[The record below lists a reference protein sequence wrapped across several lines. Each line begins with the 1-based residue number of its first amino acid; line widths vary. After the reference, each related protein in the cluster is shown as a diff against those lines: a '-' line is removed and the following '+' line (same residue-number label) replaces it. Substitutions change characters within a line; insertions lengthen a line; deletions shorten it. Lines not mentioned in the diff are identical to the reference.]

1 MVQVPGFFYAMTR
14 KLGQWKLS
22 TMSFAKIGT
31 SSIRHI
37 NWRMTIGL
45 FFRASVSGSSIR
57 LCSIKM
63 AVNFCL
69 IGLAQLAA
77 GSICPRLQVIY
88 TLLACLRF
96 LLILMSWLN
105 SFTSMYM
112 VLTCTVSSTFGLGMF
127 SRCLH

>member
-77 GSICPRLQVIY
+77 GSICPRLQVNSAIFPDK
-88 TLLACLRF
+88 LSFCIVSPCFR
-96 LLILMSWLN
+96 LI
-105 SFTSMYM
+105 SM
-112 VLTCTVSSTFGLGMF
+112 
-127 SRCLH
+127 